1 MLILGASTRSDFSM
15 LRAVILTLFGVAV
28 GGGHAQAQPA
38 AAVSDA
44 AKEMVGGWEL
54 SNADHDRRCTVT
66 FSTDT
71 APGGFK
77 LALDPGCAKVFPM
90 FKDVTIWSIVPNG
103 ALRLLDA

>member
-1 MLILGASTRSDFSM
+1 MLLIGVSTRSDFSM
-15 LRAVILTLFGVAV
+15 RHVVPVVLFGVAL
-28 GGGHAQAQPA
+28 GGGNALAQPP
-38 AAVSDA
+38 AAVLGP
-44 AKEMVGGWEL
+44 AKEMAGGWEL
-54 SNADHDRRCTVT
+54 SNAAHDRRCTVT

>member
-1 MLILGASTRSDFSM
+1 MRRAIL
-15 LRAVILTLFGVAV
+15 LTLLAVAV
-28 GGGHAQAQPA
+28 GGGNARAQPSPS
-38 AAVSDA
+38 VLEA

-77 LALDPGCAKVFPM
+77 LALAPLGSPETLKLTRSEKPLVAA
-90 FKDVTIWSIVPNG
+90 T
-103 ALRLLDA
+103 LTL